1 MQRRAGVSS
10 QGSVVGWLCE
20 RELTWPCCLLGDPV
34 ALVFSVFPHQ
44 CQESKEVQFPFQ
56 GRDLAGFTDTHPEHP
71 FLSLTSSAV
80 TSQFLIELSISINKN
95 SLYSEY
101 N

>member
-1 MQRRAGVSS
+1 MLLEFLPPGRSWVQRRAGVSS

-34 ALVFSVFPHQ
+34 GLVFSVFPHQ

-56 GRDLAGFTDTHPEHP
+56 GRDLAGFTDT
-71 FLSLTSSAV
+71 
-80 TSQFLIELSISINKN
+80 QSI
-95 SLYSEY
+95 LFCP
-101 N
+101 